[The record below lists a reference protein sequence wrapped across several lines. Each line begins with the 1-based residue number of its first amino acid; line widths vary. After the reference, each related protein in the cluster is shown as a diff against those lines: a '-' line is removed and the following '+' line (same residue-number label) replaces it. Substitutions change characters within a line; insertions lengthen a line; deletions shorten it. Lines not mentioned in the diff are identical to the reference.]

1 MKFYIMSQSLDRIKY
16 QFIIRSQ
23 INLFVKGGHKMDK
36 TTIIVVDDS
45 PFASKQIKDL
55 VEENGYEVIGYAKS
69 GEEGIKMYEEL
80 HPDIVILDIIMP
92 GIDGIETAEI
102 LEKSDP
108 DVTIL
113 MLSSLCDTGT
123 LEEVRAIGVKYLI
136 PKPWEDD
143 VLLATL
149 ELLKKH
155 KEENKKEDNN

>member
-1 MKFYIMSQSLDRIKY
+1 
-16 QFIIRSQ
+16 
-23 INLFVKGGHKMDK
+23 MDK

-155 KEENKKEDNN
+155 KEENKKEDNK

>member
-1 MKFYIMSQSLDRIKY
+1 MSQSLDRLKF
-16 QFIIRSQ
+16 QFIIQSQ
-23 INLFVKGGHKMDK
+23 VNFFVKGGHKMDK

-55 VEENGYEVIGYAKS
+55 VEENGYEVIGYAKN

-92 GIDGIETAEI
+92 GIDGIQTAEI

-113 MLSSLCDTGT
+113 MLSSLCDAGT

-155 KEENKKEDNN
+155 KDEKKKDNNN

>member
-1 MKFYIMSQSLDRIKY
+1 
-16 QFIIRSQ
+16 
-23 INLFVKGGHKMDK
+23 MDK
-36 TTIIVVDDS
+36 TTINVVDDS
-45 PFASKQIKDL
+45 PYASKLIKDL

-113 MLSSLCDTGT
+113 MLSSLCDAGT

-155 KEENKKEDNN
+155 KEESKKEDNN

>member
-1 MKFYIMSQSLDRIKY
+1 
-16 QFIIRSQ
+16 
-23 INLFVKGGHKMDK
+23 MDK

-69 GEEGIKMYEEL
+69 GEEGIKMYENL

-102 LEKSDP
+102 LFKSDP
-108 DVTIL
+108 SVTIL

-155 KEENKKEDNN
+155 REESQQENNNKQA